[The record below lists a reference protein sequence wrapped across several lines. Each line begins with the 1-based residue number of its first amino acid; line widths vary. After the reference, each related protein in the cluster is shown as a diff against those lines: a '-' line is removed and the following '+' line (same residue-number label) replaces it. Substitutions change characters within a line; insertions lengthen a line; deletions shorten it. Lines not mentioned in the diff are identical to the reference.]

1 MYSLSY
7 SRAALK
13 ALRRMPTN
21 TAQLI
26 HGKLRELAVDPTRMR
41 NIKKLAASPGYRL
54 RVGDWRIIYT
64 LNQERLAV
72 EVIKIETRGGV
83 YK

>member
-1 MYSLSY
+1 MYSISY
-7 SRAALK
+7 SRTALK

-21 TAQLI
+21 AAQLI
-26 HGKLRELAVDPTRMR
+26 RGKIRELAVDPARMR
-41 NIKKLAASPGYRL
+41 NVKKLTVSPGYRL
-54 RVGDWRIIYT
+54 RVGDWRIVYT
-64 LNQERLAV
+64 LDQKRLVV